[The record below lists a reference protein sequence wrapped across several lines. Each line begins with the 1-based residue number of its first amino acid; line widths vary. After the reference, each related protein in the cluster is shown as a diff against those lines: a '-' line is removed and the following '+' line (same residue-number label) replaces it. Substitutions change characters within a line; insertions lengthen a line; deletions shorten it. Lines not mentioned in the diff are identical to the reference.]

1 MSVSDQKVI
10 EFFWKSPIKSF
21 ATMLDVFR
29 YFEHGQIFRA
39 DIEHELFD
47 GGLGDNPRREVS
59 IRVPELR
66 GIPISAHSLFL
77 LTQHLKEFRLVKRRP
92 HKTRG
97 PHADPDD
104 QLVVCYDLTPTG
116 KSMLQILAGIER
128 ARGNKRKRS
137 RK

>member
-29 YFEHGQIFRA
+29 YFEHGRVIRA
-39 DIEHELFD
+39 DIEYELFD
-47 GGLGDNPRREVS
+47 SGLGDNARREVS

-66 GIPISAHSLFL
+66 GIPISANSLFL
-77 LTQHLKEFRLVKRRP
+77 LTQHLKQFHLVKRRP

-104 QLVVCYDLTPTG
+104 QRVVCYDLTPTG

-128 ARGNKRKRS
+128 ARGNKRTSSGK
-137 RK
+137 